1 MKKLIDGFEVS
12 ARSYY
17 YLLDWNEVNEYQYI
31 VKEFGK
37 TRLKDLDRVEYKRLF
52 NKATTYEMNSWN

>member
-1 MKKLIDGFEVS
+1 MKTLSDGFEVS

-17 YLLDWNEVNEYQYI
+17 YLLDWNEVDEYKFI
-31 VKEFGK
+31 STEFGK

-52 NKATTYEMNSWN
+52 NKATTSEMNQW